1 MKSLQFFYDNYPKFQ
16 KFDERKIQIQTHKN
30 IIIKG
35 GFASG
40 KKNLI
45 LNFLSL
51 YKAENILFIDCDD
64 LKFQASALIN
74 LNSFLTYNPQIKFL
88 ALCNFTHDFDFA
100 SLKHLNLQIII
111 SVCDSNFHLD
121 QFEELHLD
129 YLDFEEFLSL
139 NKKYTDTKT
148 MVSYFLHTGRNVI
161 LNHNFNTNSS
171 YLKSFYTPLE
181 LTILK
186 QIALELGNEFSVNEL
201 LKTLKNSIKISK
213 DTLYKSIEK
222 LESNY
227 TLYFVK
233 NLEKNLKKVYFWDFS
248 LKNSLSIQKDFSAL
262 FENLI
267 LSELFKFKQEI
278 FYTKHFD
285 FYLPSLKNAFLCSPF
300 KDKDLLSLKVKKIL
314 SKNQLALSTIYIIT
328 LSQRDEFFIEGVRV
342 MILPFDEWALGN

>member
-1 MKSLQFFYDNYPKFQ
+1 MKLLQFFYDNYPKFQ

-40 KKNLI
+40 KKNFI

-161 LNHNFNTNSS
+161 LNHNSNTNSS

-186 QIALELGNEFSVNEL
+186 QITLELGSEFSVNEL

-213 DTLYKSIEK
+213 NTLYKSIEK

-314 SKNQLALSTIYIIT
+314 SKNQLALSTIYTIT